1 MKRDKNWQRLSSVG
15 INFVIMVL
23 LCAWIGSKLDG
34 KFETTPYITLAATF
48 FGIFA
53 ASYHL
58 IITVKNLDK

>member
-1 MKRDKNWQRLSSVG
+1 MAKDKKWQRLSSVG
-15 INFVIMVL
+15 MNFVIMVI
-23 LCAWIGSKLDG
+23 LCSWIGSKLDSH
-34 KFETTPYITLAATF
+34 FDTSPYITLSAIF